1 LDIPF
6 SNISKINNLK
16 PKKGNLILAEPFMQ
30 DDHFGRSVILMCEH
44 NKEGS
49 YGFILNNKLDIN
61 LEDLV
66 PEIEVKDLSVYYGGP
81 VHSANLFY
89 LHQLGDLIE
98 NSVKICD
105 NIWTSGDF
113 NQIIEFINMGI
124 IDTRRIKFFL
134 GYAGW
139 TENQLTNEFKSNS
152 WIALNLMD
160 EDIFSDNKVDL
171 WKDVL
176 NKRGGRMKAISNFPL
191 NPIDN

>member
-1 LDIPF
+1 MLLENKNLNIRPHKNLDSSEVFGTKKKIMVPF
-6 SNISKINNLK
+6 FSEKS
-16 PKKGNLILAEPFMQ
+16 
-30 DDHFGRSVILMCEH
+30 
-44 NKEGS
+44 
-49 YGFILNNKLDIN
+49 
-61 LEDLV
+61 DLV

-124 IDTRRIKFFL
+124 IDTRKIKFFL

-152 WIALNLMD
+152 WIALNLLD
-160 EDIFSDNKVDL
+160 DDIFSENKIDL